1 MDPSPPVPFPEWRPL
16 QGAKVPLLDARSCDR
31 LYHLGTNVPKA
42 ERIVLAE
49 NLCAGYVDGHKDAC
63 QVPGLPSTLLP

>member
-1 MDPSPPVPFPEWRPL
+1 M
-16 QGAKVPLLDARSCDR
+16 PLLDARSCDR
-31 LYHLGTNVPKA
+31 LYHLGTNVPKT